1 MSSGA
6 KMPTGPA
13 GDEFLPPSDPKKKG
27 TPRRAGT
34 VAQPHV
40 LKDEGV
46 DPIEQAKADAEFAAW
61 RVERKQRRAREA
73 EEAAARPPAPAPE
86 PAAPARDDAPA
97 DDAPPPGGALSAH
110 RSGFSLVEVAAAVAV
125 AAIAMF
131 LAQRHVAAARASRP
145 VPEEP
150 EYPL

>member
-1 MSSGA
+1 
-6 KMPTGPA
+6 MPTGPA

-73 EEAAARPPAPAPE
+73 EGRRRAAEADTHFQAAQEAL
-86 PAAPARDDAPA
+86 
-97 DDAPPPGGALSAH
+97 GG
-110 RSGFSLVEVAAAVAV
+110 
-125 AAIAMF
+125 
-131 LAQRHVAAARASRP
+131 Q
-145 VPEEP
+145 EER
-150 EYPL
+150 